1 MGATSLNP
9 FARISILGLTIL
21 TLAGCTGEP
30 RCVYLGPDENI
41 PNHTQPFEVAV
52 DVDRRIG
59 YVTGLASRGVLSW
72 DLDTHELIGVKPFA
86 DQPLRYPDVAVDE
99 LGVIWVITR
108 SDPSVIRFDPF
119 TNHRTQI
126 FEPLGH
132 AGTLAPVP
140 GGGMVALG
148 FTHEQEQVVAL
159 FGPDGELLEQ
169 LYLEDSATG
178 MFALESGQIALLTQ
192 PVGDEAYK
200 VLDLPS
206 LEVVKTCALPF
217 VAYHGD
223 ELDDGTVLVAR
234 SAAVGTVACDGEEAP
249 SWSAGAENHEVI
261 SLGERAV
268 VLDRLGE
275 EDANWGV
282 GRFFTADG
290 YVEGADFS
298 TAKNTGYG
306 DVDTQTGA
314 MWVNS
319 EGTGDVWALST
330 DDGSLMAR
338 VQTGAFLD
346 GMALDREEQNFYVT
360 GRLSNT
366 IARIS
371 AEGGV
376 VAEADE
382 TFWPFS
388 PVVDSGRD
396 TLWVL
401 SQADGVIHGYR
412 RGDLEFLTEIDP
424 GLGRNVLLTFNS
436 MIMHPARST
445 LFVAHAETDQVVEI
459 DPDSGEVVQTWDLQ
473 GPAIEDPD
481 QIGHLMMR
489 IHAATGSVMILRSN
503 DARVQR
509 LDPESGTLD
518 SVWLDQPVVDELA
531 AGNSVDFA
539 GMLQDYFIVYV
550 GSHAVDGAT
559 LTPLPER
566 NLPVSRIIGP
576 HPDDNDDLL
585 AVATDRRRLVRINA
599 MGEEKDSVAFT
610 GKELHSAIFR
620 IDKERRSIAMI
631 RASDGRL
638 CWFKFDEMK

>member
-1 MGATSLNP
+1 MRVAAVHFGRSA
-9 FARISILGLTIL
+9 ILGL
-21 TLAGCTGEP
+21 ACVAFMGCTGEP

-126 FEPLGH
+126 YEPLGH
-132 AGTLAPVP
+132 AGTLVPAP

-159 FGPDGELLEQ
+159 FAADGELQEL

-178 MFALESGQIALLTQ
+178 MLALDSGQVALLSQ
-192 PVGDEAYK
+192 PVGDDAYR

-206 LEVVKTCALPF
+206 LEVVETCALPF

-223 ELDDGTVLVAR
+223 ELDDGTVIVAR
-234 SAAVGTVACDGEEAP
+234 AASIGTVGCDGEEP
-249 SWSAGAENHEVI
+249 LSWIAGAENHEVI
-261 SLGERAV
+261 SLGDRAI

-282 GRFFTADG
+282 GRFVTPDG
-290 YVEGADFS
+290 PVEGADFS

-306 DVDTQTGA
+306 DVDTLTGTL
-314 MWVNS
+314 WVNS
-319 EGTGDVWALST
+319 EGTGEVWGMST
-330 DDGSLMAR
+330 DDGALLDT
-338 VQTGAFLD
+338 VLTGAFLD

-366 IARIS
+366 IARIT
-371 AEGGV
+371 AEGV
-376 VAEADE
+376 IAEAHE

-388 PVVDSGRD
+388 PVVDTPRD

-412 RGDLEFLTEIDP
+412 RGDLEFLQEIDP
-424 GLGRNVLLTFNS
+424 GMGRNELLTFNS
-436 MIMHPARST
+436 MILHPARST
-445 LFVAHAETDQVVEI
+445 LFVAHAETDQVAEI
-459 DPDSGEVVQTWDLQ
+459 DPDSGEVVNTWDLQ
-473 GPAIEDPD
+473 GPAISDPD

-489 IHAATGSVMILRSN
+489 IHAATGSVMVLRSN

-509 LDPESGTLD
+509 LDPESGSLA
-518 SVWLDQPVVDELA
+518 SVWLEQSIVEELA
-531 AGNSVDFA
+531 SGNSVDFA

-550 GSHAVDGAT
+550 GGHAVDGAT

-566 NLPVSRIIGP
+566 DLPVSRVIGP

-585 AVATDRRRLVRINA
+585 AVATDRRRLVRIDA
-599 MGEEKDSVAFT
+599 LGEEKDSVAFT
-610 GKELHSAIFR
+610 GKELHSALFR
-620 IDKERRSIAMI
+620 IDKDSRSIAMI

-638 CWFKFDEMK
+638 CWFEFDEMK